1 MIKIVPLYAALL
13 AFVFIALSA
22 HVIGFRHKL
31 KVAIG
36 DNGDAG
42 LERAMRVH
50 ANFAEYAPFALL
62 LLAFAEMQGANWL
75 LIHGL
80 CGALLLGRCAHAY
93 GMAQE
98 NENLRL
104 RGAGMVLTFG
114 VIGLTAALLLVLPLL
129 QGPPSL

>member
-1 MIKIVPLYAALL
+1 MIRIVPVYAALL

-22 HVIGFRHKL
+22 HVIGVRKRL

-36 DNGDAG
+36 ANGDMA

-62 LLAFAEMQGANWL
+62 LLAFAEMQGAYRP

-80 CGALLLGRCAHAY
+80 SGALLVGRCAHAY

-98 NENLRL
+98 SEDFRL

-114 VIGLTAALLLVLPLL
+114 VFAITAALLLVLPLL
-129 QGPPSL
+129 

>member
-1 MIKIVPLYAALL
+1 MIKIVPVYAALL

-22 HVIGFRHKL
+22 HVIRFRYKL

-36 DNGDAG
+36 ANGDAG

-50 ANFAEYAPFALL
+50 ANFVEYAPLGLL
-62 LLAFAEMQGANWL
+62 LLAFAEMQGAYGL

-80 CGALLLGRCAHAY
+80 SAALLLGRCAHAY

-98 NENLRL
+98 SEDFRL
-104 RGAGMVLTFG
+104 RGAGMALTFG
-114 VIGLTAALLLVLPLL
+114 VIVTTSALLLVMPLL
-129 QGPPSL
+129 